1 MIDIALD
8 AEFEQKQ
15 NCCGCIACAA
25 VCPKQC
31 IEMNPDNEG
40 FRYPS
45 VDTEKC
51 IQCGACERVCPIKN
65 QVKEIPVPQKAY
77 LVQHKDESVRLD
89 SSAGGAFTAI
99 AMYVLAKGGVVFGAA
114 YDDDFQV
121 KHTYV
126 EKTEELWKFRNSK
139 YVQSDMGNCFREA
152 RRFLRAGRWV
162 CFSGTPCQIEGLGR
176 FLGKPYEKLVLVD
189 VVCHG
194 IPSPLIWNKYLE
206 YQHVKEDKPDNIRF
220 RDKFYGYK
228 YSTMSLINGGKNI
241 YHAGSQLDPMLR
253 AFFTDI
259 CDRPSC
265 YDCPFKKR
273 YHLSDMTI
281 WDCFSVYDFDKTMDD
296 DKGTT
301 RVLCHTKKGAEIIQE
316 LEDVAKCRE
325 VPADKLVSG
334 VKEMFESVPMNPKRE
349 PFLEDAARL
358 TGTELFEKYYPI
370 TTKTKIKTVARKML
384 LTTGAYSAAKKCLNK
399 LRGR

>member
-1 MIDIALD
+1 MIQIED
-8 AEFEQKQ
+8 KKK
-15 NCCGCIACAA
+15 CCGCTACSAI
-25 VCPKQC
+25 CPKQC
-31 IEMNPDNEG
+31 IEMKSDAEG
-40 FRYPS
+40 FQYPS

-51 IQCGACERVCPIKN
+51 IQCGMCERVCPIQN
-65 QVKEIPVPQKAY
+65 PVVEAIVPQRAY
-77 LVQHKDESVRLD
+77 LVQHKDEQVRMD

-99 AMYVLAKGGVVFGAA
+99 ATCVLEKGGVVFGAA

-121 KHTYV
+121 RHTYV
-126 EKTEELWKFRNSK
+126 EKIDELWKFRNSK
-139 YVQSDMGNCFREA
+139 YVQSDMGDCFHQVRDY
-152 RRFLRAGRWV
+152 LRAGRWI
-162 CFSGTPCQIEGLGR
+162 CFSGTPCQIEGLNR

-206 YQHVKEDKPDNIRF
+206 YQRVNEDKPDNIRF

-228 YSTMSLINGGKNI
+228 YSTMSLIKGGKNV

-265 YDCPFKKR
+265 YECPFKKR
-273 YHLSDMTI
+273 YRVSDMTI
-281 WDCFSVYDFDKTMDD
+281 WDCFSVYDFDKAMDD

-301 RVLCHTKKGAEIIQE
+301 RVLCHTEKGVAIMQE
-316 LEDVAKCRE
+316 LGNIARCKVVE
-325 VPADKLVSG
+325 PAKLVNG
-334 VKEMFESVPMNPKRE
+334 VKEMCESVSLNPKRE
-349 PFLEDAARL
+349 EFFEDARKVSGA
-358 TGTELFEKYYPI
+358 ELFDKYYPI
-370 TTKTKIKTVARKML
+370 TTRTKLKTAARKVL
-384 LTTGAYSAAKKCLNK
+384 LTTGAYGAVKKCLNK